1 MAETNAVRSRSP
13 NEPFKYKNAVRVI
26 VNTEKVV
33 QPVRRKDIFD
43 GLKGVLNQDELL
55 QVSAISHEPR
65 KEHWITCFSDK
76 FQASSLFNS
85 TILIKGEPASIID
98 PNSTHIIESLR
109 IMWVPAEFDIEKLR
123 GLLVNKKGLKEEDII
138 DLNWEKCRD
147 PDMSHIKTGTIRLKI
162 KKQPDISTLLGIQHL
177 KGLRMYIMRIGDKIK
192 CFECSQ
198 EGHQKVDCPQFKAR
212 MLLTCNNCNKRG
224 HNTEACKKR
233 TLAEIVSDNAKLNQE
248 LYYLD
253 PEMALGDSDD
263 NSDPSNTEAV
273 CEGSKTSTA
282 AVETK
287 SGAPPNWFDGNLIDN
302 QPPKDITIASLADE
316 ICATMSQERTLANKI
331 ATKTQPKST
340 STKPPVLPTSTSLT
354 KSTGN
359 NKRKHGPPNSAE
371 SSNNT
376 SPSDIDSLKRNKT

>member
-26 VNTEKVV
+26 INTEKVD

-43 GLKGVLNQDELL
+43 GLKRVLNQDALL

-65 KEHWITCFSDK
+65 KEHWIICFSDK

-85 TILIKGEPASIID
+85 TLLIKGVPASIID
-98 PNSTHIIESLR
+98 PNYTHLIESLR

-138 DLNWEKCRD
+138 DLTWEKCRD

-162 KKQPDISTLLGIQHL
+162 KKQPDISSLLGIQHL

-198 EGHQKVDCPQFKAR
+198 EGHQKVDCPQFKTR
-212 MLLTCNNCNKRG
+212 MLLTCNNCNKHG
-224 HNTEACKKR
+224 HSTEACKKR
-233 TLAEIVSDNAKLNQE
+233 TLAEIVSDNDKQNQE
-248 LYYLD
+248 HFYLD
-253 PEMALGDSDD
+253 TEMALGDSDD
-263 NSDPSNTEAV
+263 NSDPSSAETV
-273 CEGSKTSTA
+273 CEGSKTLTA

-287 SGAPPNWFDGNLIDN
+287 SGAPPNWFDGNLVDN
-302 QPPKDITIASLADE
+302 QPP
-316 ICATMSQERTLANKI
+316 
-331 ATKTQPKST
+331 
-340 STKPPVLPTSTSLT
+340 
-354 KSTGN
+354 
-359 NKRKHGPPNSAE
+359 
-371 SSNNT
+371 
-376 SPSDIDSLKRNKT
+376 